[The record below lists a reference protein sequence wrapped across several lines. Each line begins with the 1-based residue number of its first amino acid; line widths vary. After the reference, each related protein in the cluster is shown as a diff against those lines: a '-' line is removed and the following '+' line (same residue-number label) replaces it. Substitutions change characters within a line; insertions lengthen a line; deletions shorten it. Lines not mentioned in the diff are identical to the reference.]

1 MSVVIVTGLSGSGK
15 STALNALEDIGYLC
29 MDNVPVVL
37 LPKVLELAEGAQTRL
52 ALVVDARDKR
62 FIAEAG
68 DVVDDLLEQGV
79 DVRVVYLESQ
89 AKEIIQRFNE
99 TRRRHPLADTGDFR
113 TAIDAETSILVDLR
127 DRSDLV
133 VDTSKMTVHELKR
146 LIQNHFSETDARHM
160 SIKVTSFGFK
170 HGPLLS
176 ADLVFDVRFIA
187 NPYFVDR
194 LRESTGLDP
203 EVSSFVMNQDGVAHF
218 REQLVSLLH
227 FLIPRYEAEGKAYLT
242 IGVGCT
248 GGKHRSVALTE
259 FLRFELSQLGHRLTK
274 EHRDERYWHKV
285 RKPE

>member
-1 MSVVIVTGLSGSGK
+1 MSVVVVTGLSGSGK

-52 ALVVDARDKR
+52 AIVVDARDKR

-79 DVRVVYLESQ
+79 DVRVVYLDSQ
-89 AKEIIQRFNE
+89 PTEIIQRFNA
-99 TRRRHPLADTGDFR
+99 TRRRHPLADSGDIR
-113 TAIDAETSILVDLR
+113 TAIKKETSILDDLR
-127 DRSDLV
+127 TRADLL
-133 VDTSKMTVHELKR
+133 VDTSNMTVHDLKK
-146 LIQNHFSETDARHM
+146 LIQNHFSKTGARHM

-170 HGPLLS
+170 HGPLIS
-176 ADLVFDVRFIA
+176 GDMIFDARFIA

-203 EVSSFVMNQDGVAHF
+203 EVSSFVMAQDGVTQF
-218 REQLVSLLH
+218 KEKLVALLD

-242 IGVGCT
+242 VGLGCT
-248 GGKHRSVALTE
+248 GGKHRSVALAE
-259 FLRFELSQLGHRLTK
+259 YLHFELTQLGHELTK
-274 EHRDERYWHKV
+274 EHRDERYWHKIP
-285 RKPE
+285 KPG

>member
-15 STALNALEDIGYLC
+15 STALKALEDIGYLC

-52 ALVVDARDKR
+52 GLVVDARDKR
-62 FIAEAG
+62 FIADAG

-79 DVRVVYLESQ
+79 DLKVVYLESQ
-89 AKEIIQRFNE
+89 PKEIIQRFNE
-99 TRRRHPLADTGDFR
+99 TRRRHPLADTGDFQ
-113 TAIDAETSILVDLR
+113 TAIEEEVSILDDLR
-127 DRSDLV
+127 DRADLI
-133 VDTSKMTVHELKR
+133 VDTTKMTVHELKR

-170 HGPLLS
+170 HGPIVS

-194 LRESTGLDP
+194 LRASTGLDP
-203 EVSSFVMNQDGVAHF
+203 EVSSFVMNQDGVTYF
-218 REQLVSLLH
+218 KEQLVALLD

-248 GGKHRSVALTE
+248 GGKHRSVALSE
-259 FLRFELSQLGHRLTK
+259 YLHFELSQLGHRLAK

-285 RKPE
+285 PKPE